1 MRMLLSLSFIRCL
14 DSVLMFDL
22 QTKQLEADFF
32 AIQLYSSFLWYN
44 HLNISNVENNIS
56 NKIFLKFAAC
66 SAVKS

>member
-56 NKIFLKFAAC
+56 NKILKFAAC